1 MALTIQELED
11 LIKAAPDKSLPVHI
25 WCNDVQVRASVK
37 EAKLEDVELILH
49 ENDDEISD
57 SELNGDDEEDEED

>member
-1 MALTIQELED
+1 MGLTIQQLED

-25 WCNDVQVRASVK
+25 FCNDVQVRASVK
-37 EAKLEDVELILH
+37 EAKLEDAELILH

-57 SELNGDDEEDEED
+57 SELNGDDEEEDED

>member
-1 MALTIQELED
+1 MGLTIQQLED

-37 EAKLEDVELILH
+37 EAKLEDKELILQ

-57 SELNGDDEEDEED
+57 SELNGDDEEEDED